1 MLPLTSSTC
10 GQFALRSTRAQ
21 KAVSRPDKLQS
32 HWQAR
37 PARLAATRSRSERA
51 SRRSA
56 AAGTRAAPSRR
67 GRARHGPRTPAGRGG
82 LQAGGAAPP
91 SGAAAAHCLPA
102 GWGFSLPSLGRAGS
116 RAAAAAAPTEGER
129 RAFACPAGGRRGA
142 GGGGSAAL
150 GRRFLADGGGVLALA
165 GAARSCEAAGGGRRS
180 PAGAGG
186 TRLRPASALPAR
198 APGAPQPGEYAPAGA
213 LPAPLLQP
221 RPERR
226 AGPAAW
232 PRFVP
237 RRLRVPRSVGCWP
250 AGRRPR
256 RGAVSRPRGAAS
268 AGQSSVTRG
277 SRRNRSGLCPCR
289 LYGRGRC
296 GGAAGWPGP
305 AFVRERP
312 AALPGLSGLPGE
324 GSVRAAPA
332 PAPPRAGRCAAR
344 GSAAGSGELIHGC
357 GFGLLAAPV
366 AISLIFDRS
375 IVWRF
380 WLCSPRDC
388 SISCCPFIEPFRQ
401 TVWVGRYSL
410 KGFKMLC
417 IPVQK
422 QLFKNGAGCCSIV
435 LFFSVIWCVSYSERN
450 W

>member
-1 MLPLTSSTC
+1 M
-10 GQFALRSTRAQ
+10 
-21 KAVSRPDKLQS
+21 
-32 HWQAR
+32 

-250 AGRRPR
+250 AAAEGRGVPASRGSLGGAELGHPGEPAQQVRALSVPPLWTWPLRGGPPGGRGLPLCGSARPR
-256 RGAVSRPRGAAS
+256 CPASRGCPEK
-268 AGQSSVTRG
+268 GQ
-277 SRRNRSGLCPCR
+277 
-289 LYGRGRC
+289 
-296 GGAAGWPGP
+296 
-305 AFVRERP
+305 
-312 AALPGLSGLPGE
+312 
-324 GSVRAAPA
+324 
-332 PAPPRAGRCAAR
+332 
-344 GSAAGSGELIHGC
+344 
-357 GFGLLAAPV
+357 
-366 AISLIFDRS
+366 
-375 IVWRF
+375 
-380 WLCSPRDC
+380 
-388 SISCCPFIEPFRQ
+388 
-401 TVWVGRYSL
+401 
-410 KGFKMLC
+410 
-417 IPVQK
+417 
-422 QLFKNGAGCCSIV
+422 
-435 LFFSVIWCVSYSERN
+435 
-450 W
+450 

>member
-67 GRARHGPRTPAGRGG
+67 GRARHGPRTLAGRGG

-129 RAFACPAGGRRGA
+129 RTFACPAGGRRGA

-232 PRFVP
+232 PRFV
-237 RRLRVPRSVGCWP
+237 SP
-250 AGRRPR
+250 A
-256 RGAVSRPRGAAS
+256 
-268 AGQSSVTRG
+268 
-277 SRRNRSGLCPCR
+277 
-289 LYGRGRC
+289 
-296 GGAAGWPGP
+296 AAGAPLRRVLAG
-305 AFVRERP
+305 RP
-312 AALPGLSGLPGE
+312 AAAEGRGVPASRGSLGGAELGHPGE
-324 GSVRAAPA
+324 PAQQVRALSVPPLRTWPLRGGRRVAGACLCAGAP
-332 PAPPRAGRCAAR
+332 GRAAR
-344 GSAAGSGELIHGC
+344 PLGAARRRVSESGPGTSTASCRALRRAWKRCWLGRADSRLRLRAARRPGC
-357 GFGLLAAPV
+357 HF
-366 AISLIFDRS
+366 FD
-375 IVWRF
+375 F
-380 WLCSPRDC
+380 
-388 SISCCPFIEPFRQ
+388 
-401 TVWVGRYSL
+401 
-410 KGFKMLC
+410 
-417 IPVQK
+417 
-422 QLFKNGAGCCSIV
+422 
-435 LFFSVIWCVSYSERN
+435 
-450 W
+450 

>member
-1 MLPLTSSTC
+1 M
-10 GQFALRSTRAQ
+10 
-21 KAVSRPDKLQS
+21 SRPDKLQS

-256 RGAVSRPRGAAS
+256 RGAVSRPRGAAP

-296 GGAAGWPGP
+296 GGGRRVAGACLCAGAPG
-305 AFVRERP
+305 
-312 AALPGLSGLPGE
+312 
-324 GSVRAAPA
+324 RAARPL
-332 PAPPRAGRCAAR
+332 GAAR
-344 GSAAGSGELIHGC
+344 RRVSESGPGTSTASCRALRRAWKRCWLGRADSRLRLRAARRPGC
-357 GFGLLAAPV
+357 HF
-366 AISLIFDRS
+366 FD
-375 IVWRF
+375 F
-380 WLCSPRDC
+380 
-388 SISCCPFIEPFRQ
+388 
-401 TVWVGRYSL
+401 
-410 KGFKMLC
+410 
-417 IPVQK
+417 
-422 QLFKNGAGCCSIV
+422 
-435 LFFSVIWCVSYSERN
+435 
-450 W
+450 